1 MHTLDDKLE
10 PRAVRRLELITGSG
24 RRRAW
29 SREEKA
35 RIVEETLA
43 PGAVVSQIA
52 RRHGAT
58 PQQVFGW
65 RREARQRAAADPP
78 EDPMFARVV
87 VDAADSSATTTNPAM
102 IEILIDAVLVRVPPN
117 ADGATLKM
125 ALRILKAVS

>member
-10 PRAVRRLELITGSG
+10 PKAVRRLELITGAG
-24 RRRAW
+24 RRRTW

-35 RIVEETLA
+35 RVVEETLA

-78 EDPMFARVV
+78 EGPMFTRVV
-87 VDAADSSATTTNPAM
+87 VDAADASATTSNPAM
-102 IEILIDAVLVRVPPN
+102 IEILVGAALVRVPPN